1 MDLKIT
7 QEVLQEKFAKFGN
20 ILSMVLY
27 MDGKG
32 GSKGFGFVNFENPN
46 QAKQAMEAMH
56 GLQLG
61 TLFVF
66 RLLPSVRTTMTHKSG
81 QGRS

>member
-1 MDLKIT
+1 MDPEIT
-7 QEVLQEKFAKFGN
+7 QEVLQKKFAKFGN

-27 MDGKG
+27 MDDNG

-46 QAKQAMEAMH
+46 EAKQAMEAMH

-66 RLLPSVRTTMTHKSG
+66 RLLPSVLTTTTHK
-81 QGRS
+81 QGCS